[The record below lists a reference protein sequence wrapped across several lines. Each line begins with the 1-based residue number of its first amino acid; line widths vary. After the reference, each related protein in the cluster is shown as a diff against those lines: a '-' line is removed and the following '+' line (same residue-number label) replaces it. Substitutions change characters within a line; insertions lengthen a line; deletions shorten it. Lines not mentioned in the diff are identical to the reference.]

1 MEWLER
7 LRDLKNMTSE
17 TYKSISQKTG
27 IPQTTIE
34 KLFSGRTKD
43 PKLNMMRAIVHCLG
57 FTLDDLVEGDDNC
70 PDKFILNENEQ
81 FLIQNFRSLSE
92 QGKKY
97 ILQTID
103 IAVNTYKKDE
113 TFKYNKSSISED
125 IAKDFKKII
134 DSKINTKSE

>member
-57 FTLDDLVEGDDNC
+57 FTLDDLVEGDDN
-70 PDKFILNENEQ
+70 LS
-81 FLIQNFRSLSE
+81 LIH
-92 QGKKY
+92 
-97 ILQTID
+97 I
-103 IAVNTYKKDE
+103 
-113 TFKYNKSSISED
+113 
-125 IAKDFKKII
+125 
-134 DSKINTKSE
+134 